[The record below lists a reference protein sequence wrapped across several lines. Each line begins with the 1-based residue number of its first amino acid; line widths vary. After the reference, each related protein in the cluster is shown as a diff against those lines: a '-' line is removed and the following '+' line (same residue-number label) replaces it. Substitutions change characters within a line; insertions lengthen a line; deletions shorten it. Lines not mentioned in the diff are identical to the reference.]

1 MSDVIRSTLAAP
13 SDELNVI
20 ILSINVVDN
29 LFLIRD
35 SSTLALELRIEVTGD
50 RVIPEEVHAAFL
62 DTLQNHIDDVAT
74 ALQGAWVPEV
84 FTKNVIFS
92 IEDVSTTLNLKQP
105 VEVGE
110 QPTAPQHDGE
120 ENSVPVWAV
129 VLFPILFALLC
140 GRLMIWQRRRRRDK
154 DLDNE
159 EAHHN
164 SSFDEEMS
172 FDESRLRQTSSQKPL
187 PNNNVGFQQSIRSF
201 SSCSTARMGPTN
213 GYRDDAAQL
222 SSSKVSVRQIELS
235 NPSLG
240 RSNNN
245 ERVMNARG
253 YPARQRNN
261 VRAHNSLRTSSE
273 TPIMAEYSEDDDD
286 EEEDRG
292 YDGGKS
298 SSRLDIEQDQESDD
312 SSDHNEVEDDN
323 ELEDDGI
330 VLGLLYYD
338 GATSAEESEEGRDSG
353 RSRRS
358 RRKNR
363 SMHSKGSG
371 KSGKSRNTRRSRRKQ
386 ALEKLEEEPQQQR
399 QPMVPCDPEGFRE
412 SELECTANMPL
423 QGDNLLG
430 SIVCSGPGGNLDD
443 YQLRP
448 IREGRPRGDHSAV
461 SHGSTIRT
469 EDSSWRF
476 QSHGSSTFDSRGES
490 SQPGDR
496 PEVKV
501 STGSETYGC

>member
-13 SDELNVI
+13 SDELNVT
-20 ILSINVVDN
+20 ILSIDVVDN

-84 FTKNVIFS
+84 FTNNVILS

-105 VEVGE
+105 AEVGD

-140 GRLMIWQRRRRRDK
+140 GGLMIWQRRRRRDK

-201 SSCSTARMGPTN
+201 SSRSTARMGPTN
-213 GYRDDAAQL
+213 GYRDDAPQL

-323 ELEDDGI
+323 QSEDDGI

-399 QPMVPCDPEGFRE
+399 QQDPEGFRE
-412 SELECTANMPL
+412 SDLECTVNMPL

-430 SIVCSGPGGNLDD
+430 SVVCSGPGGNLDD

-448 IREGRPRGDHSAV
+448 IREVRPRGDHSTV